1 MELKRI
7 LGLDSRS
14 ATAEAVAMYGRDA
27 LIISNEKINGKVEL
41 IVAVDL
47 ENDEFNTLEPAG
59 LQFRSKLDEGAA
71 KAAIRRQGF
80 GQIMNDRMV
89 EMTEPL
95 MSSPKT
101 DAWETIQRTTER
113 LEYGRAKDLVEMLRG
128 EFAEIRREMRISQQ
142 LAGGQAAPLINEAV
156 KPLSLALVESGVPVG
171 LRSLLVDAFQGLDDL
186 GEAISMVE
194 SMLMA
199 GVRREKKEN
208 KLEGINVIAGPSGSG
223 KTMMVGRL
231 AATYV
236 NSGALQYEKVAIVS
250 YCDRRPGAWNQVQV
264 LAAQAG
270 VDSYRVTDA
279 AMLDSLL
286 PELGHRT
293 LVLVD
298 TPGVEVF
305 EHLHSISSTL
315 GKSDITPRYHLLLPA
330 DASAATLRRY
340 LEQADVRWTSMML
353 SKIDESSQPWPVIQA
368 LCDIRLP
375 LTFSSNGPCGVESLV
390 EAGADALV
398 RIAMSNLPR
407 AAEEGMVAFNAGSSR
422 TIPSVWRSNRKE
434 LQ

>member
-59 LQFRSKLDEGAA
+59 LQFRSKLDEGGA

-156 KPLSLALVESGVPVG
+156 EPLSLALVESGVPVG

-223 KTMMVGRL
+223 NDDGG
-231 AATYV
+231 A
-236 NSGALQYEKVAIVS
+236 SGCNVCQFGIFAVRKSGDCQ
-250 YCDRRPGAWNQVQV
+250 
-264 LAAQAG
+264 
-270 VDSYRVTDA
+270 
-279 AMLDSLL
+279 LL
-286 PELGHRT
+286 
-293 LVLVD
+293 
-298 TPGVEVF
+298 
-305 EHLHSISSTL
+305 
-315 GKSDITPRYHLLLPA
+315 
-330 DASAATLRRY
+330 
-340 LEQADVRWTSMML
+340 
-353 SKIDESSQPWPVIQA
+353 
-368 LCDIRLP
+368 
-375 LTFSSNGPCGVESLV
+375 
-390 EAGADALV
+390 
-398 RIAMSNLPR
+398 
-407 AAEEGMVAFNAGSSR
+407 
-422 TIPSVWRSNRKE
+422 
-434 LQ
+434 